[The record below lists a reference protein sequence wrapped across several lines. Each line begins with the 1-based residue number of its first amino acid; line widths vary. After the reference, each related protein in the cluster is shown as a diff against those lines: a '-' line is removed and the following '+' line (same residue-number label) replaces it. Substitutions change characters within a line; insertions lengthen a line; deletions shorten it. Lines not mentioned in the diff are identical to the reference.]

1 MEVFQDVRG
10 AIVGILVT
18 AMITNRKK
26 IVTRIKGLFLSK
38 KKVRMSLSYLFSI
51 CIDNKYLLIKGGR
64 VDQFQPLGGVFHYFD
79 SFNEIKNRLNISDVT
94 SSQFHDKNDLRIFVP
109 GNNVLSVVDWFHSR
123 KNRECTVTREFIEEL
138 VDTGVLE
145 IQDLKEVQFEF
156 KKSIETGIRFSEP
169 FKMNEYN
176 IYEIYKVTFSDKS
189 LETKI
194 LANTSKNKQYL
205 WCDNLDIEATK
216 VSLDGLDRKIGQ
228 HSKYIV

>member
-1 MEVFQDVRG
+1 MN
-10 AIVGILVT
+10 L
-18 AMITNRKK
+18 
-26 IVTRIKGLFLSK
+26 
-38 KKVRMSLSYLFSI
+38 
-51 CIDNKYLLIKGGR
+51 
-64 VDQFQPLGGVFHYFD
+64 
-79 SFNEIKNRLNISDVT
+79 
-94 SSQFHDKNDLRIFVP
+94 
-109 GNNVLSVVDWFHSR
+109 
-123 KNRECTVTREFIEEL
+123 
-138 VDTGVLE
+138 
-145 IQDLKEVQFEF
+145 

>member
-145 IQDLKEVQFEF
+145 IQDLKEVQFEL

-176 IYEIYKVTFSDKS
+176 IYEIYKVTFSDKL

>member
-18 AMITNRKK
+18 AIITNRKK

-123 KNRECTVTREFIEEL
+123 KSRECTVTREFIEEL

>member
-18 AMITNRKK
+18 AIFTNRKK

-109 GNNVLSVVDWFHSR
+109 GNNVLSVVEWFHSR

-145 IQDLKEVQFEF
+145 IQDLKEVQFEL

-176 IYEIYKVTFSDKS
+176 IYEIYKVTFSDKL